1 MEQCIFKNKNCGIHK
16 PSRDPRV
23 LFCIN
28 ESDKNCK
35 NHLVSIKILQSYDET
50 ADITEKEL
58 IESRSNKSLD
68 NHQSDKICNYHRYE
82 YGVYWRPSRKCQHP
96 LHTKKGKCNTRT
108 GTFSQISCLQQ
119 NFSENHFP
127 IGCQLCMTHIKETN
141 KMMKESENN
150 DNSVVSEY
158 TEIFEA
164 EALSQEEI
172 ENAENTHS
180 SLVEALDITP
190 PWKVKQKVIADMT
203 NNSMRTIKS
212 NYKKAKLA
220 LKNKFIEAVAP
231 GQSFVLAD
239 MLSDDENNMLDETIN
254 QNLKAI
260 KDIYKSSDNFGQ
272 LVILSFALQQYSKV
286 NIMNYFDG
294 SKRKVD
300 NARKLYSLAEGISI
314 PENKKHNLS

>member
-1 MEQCIFKNKNCGIHK
+1 
-16 PSRDPRV
+16 
-23 LFCIN
+23 
-28 ESDKNCK
+28 
-35 NHLVSIKILQSYDET
+35 
-50 ADITEKEL
+50 
-58 IESRSNKSLD
+58 
-68 NHQSDKICNYHRYE
+68 
-82 YGVYWRPSRKCQHP
+82 
-96 LHTKKGKCNTRT
+96 
-108 GTFSQISCLQQ
+108 
-119 NFSENHFP
+119 
-127 IGCQLCMTHIKETN
+127 MTHIKETN

-190 PWKVKQKVIADMT
+190 PWQVKRKGIADLT

-239 MLSDDENNMLDETIN
+239 MLSDDDNNMLDETIN
-254 QNLKAI
+254 QNLKAM

-272 LVILSFALQQYSKV
+272 LVILFFALQQYSKV

-314 PENKKHNLS
+314 PENKKHKQSKLDLRKCDHFLDFIFHNGLIQDAAYGTRDLTYSSGDT

>member
-1 MEQCIFKNKNCGIHK
+1 ML
-16 PSRDPRV
+16 SY
-23 LFCIN
+23 
-28 ESDKNCK
+28 DKN
-35 NHLVSIKILQSYDET
+35 

-108 GTFSQISCLQQ
+108 ATFSQISCLQQ

-127 IGCQLCMTHIKETN
+127 ISCQLCMTHIKETN
-141 KMMKESENN
+141 KMMKVSEDN
-150 DNSVVSEY
+150 DNSMVSEY

-172 ENAENTHS
+172 EKAENTHA

-190 PWKVKQKVIADMT
+190 PWQVKQKVIGDLT
-203 NNSMRTIKS
+203 NNSMRTIKN

-220 LKNKFIEAVAP
+220 LKNKFAKAVAP
-231 GQSFVLAD
+231 GQPCVLAD
-239 MLSDDENNMLDETIN
+239 MLSDDDDMLDETIN
-254 QNLKAI
+254 ENLEKM

-272 LVILSFALQQYSKV
+272 LVILSLASQQYSKV
-286 NIMNYFDG
+286 NIMDYFEC

-300 NARKLYSLAEGISI
+300 NARKLYSLTEGISI
-314 PENKKHNLS
+314 AENKKHQRSTLDLRK

>member
-1 MEQCIFKNKNCGIHK
+1 
-16 PSRDPRV
+16 
-23 LFCIN
+23 
-28 ESDKNCK
+28 
-35 NHLVSIKILQSYDET
+35 
-50 ADITEKEL
+50 
-58 IESRSNKSLD
+58 
-68 NHQSDKICNYHRYE
+68 
-82 YGVYWRPSRKCQHP
+82 
-96 LHTKKGKCNTRT
+96 
-108 GTFSQISCLQQ
+108 
-119 NFSENHFP
+119 
-127 IGCQLCMTHIKETN
+127 
-141 KMMKESENN
+141 
-150 DNSVVSEY
+150 
-158 TEIFEA
+158 
-164 EALSQEEI
+164 
-172 ENAENTHS
+172 
-180 SLVEALDITP
+180 
-190 PWKVKQKVIADMT
+190 
-203 NNSMRTIKS
+203 MRTIKS

>member
-1 MEQCIFKNKNCGIHK
+1 M
-16 PSRDPRV
+16 
-23 LFCIN
+23 L
-28 ESDKNCK
+28 
-35 NHLVSIKILQSYDET
+35 SYDEN

-108 GTFSQISCLQQ
+108 ATLSQISCLQQ

-127 IGCQLCMTHIKETN
+127 ISCQLCMAHIKETN
-141 KMMKESENN
+141 KMMKVSEDN
-150 DNSVVSEY
+150 DNSMVSEY

-172 ENAENTHS
+172 EKAENTHA

-190 PWKVKQKVIADMT
+190 PWQVKQKVIGDLT
-203 NNSMRTIKS
+203 NNSMRTIKN

-220 LKNKFIEAVAP
+220 LKNKFAKAVAP
-231 GQSFVLAD
+231 GQPCVLAD
-239 MLSDDENNMLDETIN
+239 MLSDDDDMLDATIN
-254 QNLKAI
+254 ENLEKM
-260 KDIYKSSDNFGQ
+260 KGIYKSSDNFGQ
-272 LVILSFALQQYSKV
+272 LVILSLASQPYSKV
-286 NIMNYFDG
+286 NIMDYFEC

-300 NARKLYSLAEGISI
+300 NARKLYSLTGGISI
-314 PENKKHNLS
+314 AENKKHQ